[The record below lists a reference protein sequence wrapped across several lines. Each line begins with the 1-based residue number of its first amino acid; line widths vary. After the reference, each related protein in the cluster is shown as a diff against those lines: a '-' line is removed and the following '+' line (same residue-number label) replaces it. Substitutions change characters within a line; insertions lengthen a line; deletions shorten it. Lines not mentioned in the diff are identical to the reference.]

1 MRLSDQDQVGGLV
14 NCRYRLLVKNVRI
27 NCPLADNNRIL
38 PHSLVKQ

>member
-1 MRLSDQDQVGGLV
+1 MHLSDQDQIGGLV
-14 NCRYRLLVKNVRI
+14 NCRLLVKNVRI